1 MQSCVEHRAWVYEA
15 MNKAAHSKLA
25 ASRERFRTGVQWI
38 VVLAGMLVLGHS
50 AAFGFAEHAAL
61 VRLANIYVSPDSS
74 SAKLAEVDRGR
85 ELVILETS
93 REWIHVQALI
103 GEEKMITGWMLDKGV
118 VKPSTPDGDKVLFGA
133 AVDSEDEASRR
144 HGRRGADKDA
154 LRLYY
159 RVYDLF
165 PDSTYAGEALYRAAD
180 IRWQV
185 ERIDVMSRGSARER
199 DPYFRQGMDED
210 WMRQVMKK
218 FPGTRWADLAAFH
231 LIENKLC
238 GDWQGST
245 KCPDKEADMYE
256 KYANEHPR
264 SPAAAQA
271 LYLAATRRAAMVEL
285 YKTEENKK
293 KSEDS
298 RERAIALT
306 QRIVKDYPESDWSP
320 RAQALLFL
328 MQQGVP
334 TYGNEVQ

>member
-1 MQSCVEHRAWVYEA
+1 
-15 MNKAAHSKLA
+15 
-25 ASRERFRTGVQWI
+25 
-38 VVLAGMLVLGHS
+38 
-50 AAFGFAEHAAL
+50 
-61 VRLANIYVSPDSS
+61 VSPDSS